1 MITLTPRGH
10 VPWQLTFAIPILAVV
25 LTIMAGGVIFAILG
39 FEPLETLYEFFIKP
53 LSQPYQFGNLLVK
66 ACPLII
72 IGTGLVFCYRANIWN
87 IGAEGQLI
95 FGALGAGLLALSFP
109 EVTSKWFLLP
119 MAMAAMLAGALW
131 AFVPAVLKVRY
142 NTNEILVSLMLTYV
156 AGLFL
161 DWLVRGP
168 WRDPMSFGFP
178 LTPSYGDGA

>member
-72 IGTGLVFCYRANIWN
+72 IGTGLAANGDGRDAGRCIMGVCAS
-87 IGAEGQLI
+87 GAEGQVQYQRDTGFADAYLCRR
-95 FGALGAGLLALSFP
+95 LLS
-109 EVTSKWFLLP
+109 
-119 MAMAAMLAGALW
+119 
-131 AFVPAVLKVRY
+131 
-142 NTNEILVSLMLTYV
+142 
-156 AGLFL
+156 
-161 DWLVRGP
+161 
-168 WRDPMSFGFP
+168 
-178 LTPSYGDGA
+178 